1 MHPQENQIPT
11 AAEHAACRMHHSTTT
26 SKLWQST
33 KNTNPQNAR
42 PCETSQSG
50 RSQINNLIKTTSS
63 TFFFWLLTFCILV
76 QQASLAGRIDPHNEN
91 KLPNGT
97 APLLTIKK
105 RTNKN
110 ENLSVT
116 LQRAK
121 FPLSLMNLQCTSSGS
136 TAASASA
143 NLSFPFLWPRS
154 IILMLTQNQAD
165 LILKQ
170 CWRSVTRD
178 TVSGTW

>member
-1 MHPQENQIPT
+1 MQLAGCITQLLPAN
-11 AAEHAACRMHHSTTT
+11 S
-26 SKLWQST
+26 WQST

-50 RSQINNLIKTTSS
+50 RSQINNLTKTTSS
-63 TFFFWLLTFCILV
+63 YVFLLTFNILHIN
-76 QQASLAGRIDPHNEN
+76 SAGFFSWKDRPHNEN

-105 RTNKN
+105 RINKN
-110 ENLSVT
+110 ENISVN

-121 FPLSLMNLQCTSSGS
+121 FPLSLMNLKCASSES
-136 TAASASA
+136 TAASASL

-165 LILKQ
+165 LIPKQ
-170 CWRSVTRD
+170 CCRSVTRD
-178 TVSGTW
+178 TVSGTR